1 MQPTLPAQSK
11 KHTYLKMHFNK
22 IAYRRSREAAVT
34 AVARKIAV
42 IVWHMLTHKVGYI
55 PIDSSVYNNRM
66 KQKKIKKITKDMA
79 KFNITF
85 KELSMHNDMVLSNV
99 G

>member
-22 IAYRRSREAAVT
+22 IAYRRCREAAVT

-42 IVWHMLTHKVGYI
+42 IVWHMLTNKVGYT
-55 PIDSSVYNNRM
+55 PIDSSIYNNRM
-66 KQKKIKKITKDMA
+66 KQKKIKKQPRIWQNLTSHSKNYQCITKW
-79 KFNITF
+79 
-85 KELSMHNDMVLSNV
+85 
-99 G
+99 